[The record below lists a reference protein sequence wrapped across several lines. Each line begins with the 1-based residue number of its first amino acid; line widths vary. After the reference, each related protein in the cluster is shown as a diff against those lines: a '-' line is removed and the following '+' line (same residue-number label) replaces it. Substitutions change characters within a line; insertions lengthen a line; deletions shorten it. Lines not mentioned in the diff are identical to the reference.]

1 MKQTRTA
8 SLGESV
14 TSTAIGFVVSMVILE
29 AVNRLWGLSL
39 SLTDNV
45 AITSLFTIASVLRSY
60 LVRRLF
66 NWWQH
71 RGDEDEA
78 LRQRMYQRF
87 EAEANATEAGHYVRI
102 PDGMNLAEAIHILA
116 ECAAKKLFNS
126 DYDITDILN
135 EVNVVK
141 PVA

>member
-78 LRQRMYQRF
+78 LRQRMYERIDAQ
-87 EAEANATEAGHYVRI
+87 AKADQPGYYVRI
-102 PDGMNLAEAIHILA
+102 PDGMKLSDAMHVLAEYDARS
-116 ECAAKKLFNS
+116 LFNNGA
-126 DYDITDILN
+126 DIDDILN
-135 EVNVVK
+135 EREVVK
-141 PVA
+141 PVG